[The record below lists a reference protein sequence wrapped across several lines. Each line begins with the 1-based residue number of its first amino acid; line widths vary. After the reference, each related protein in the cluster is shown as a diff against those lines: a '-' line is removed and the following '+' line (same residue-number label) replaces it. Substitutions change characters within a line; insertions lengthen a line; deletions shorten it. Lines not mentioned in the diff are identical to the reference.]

1 MSGMESF
8 LIIAGLSMEIFASME
23 CQGALVAKI
32 NKRQL
37 VGICLFVVAVQ
48 LAALGLG
55 YFPVHLYVANH
66 AIGDGAILGRII
78 AVTIF
83 MGIGIHLIVEAVRNE
98 RIMEHLVEKIPMG
111 ETLGKLFFTSIYTI
125 LAGIAFGFLVTN
137 VKTLLVMIGV
147 VSAAFIVAG
156 IYTGYHFGF
165 EQKKKAYIIG
175 GILLF
180 LAGADVL
187 VRLLGG

>member
-37 VGICLFVVAVQ
+37 VGICLVVAAVQ

-111 ETLGKLFFTSIYTI
+111 KTLGKIFFTSIYTI

-187 VRLLGG
+187 VRMLGG